1 MPTHRKP
8 KTNNFNNNPRPA
20 NVSDLRKRIE
30 EFAIDNP
37 GPHNADQI
45 AAAVGADPK
54 DVRKKLAN
62 MVTDNSMVNGN
73 PGKPVGAYQHFTHWQ
88 RAQRVNRREPITN
101 AGMPNGSTEYW
112 RAHMDRF
119 NEPPRVQR

>member
-1 MPTHRKP
+1 MTTRKP

-45 AAAVGADPK
+45 AEAVGGDPK
-54 DVRKKLAN
+54 DVRRKLAH
-62 MVTDNSMVNGN
+62 MVTDHCIVNNN
-73 PGKPVGAYQHFTHWQ
+73 PGKAVGAYQHFSHWQ
-88 RAQRVNRREPITN
+88 RAQRVDRRDPITN
-101 AGMPNGSTEYW
+101 AGQPNGSTEYW
-112 RAHMDRF
+112 RAHMARF
-119 NEPPRVQR
+119 NEPPRVTR

>member
-8 KTNNFNNNPRPA
+8 KTNSFNNNPRPA

-45 AAAVGADPK
+45 AAAVGADGK
-54 DVRKKLAN
+54 DVRRKLAN
-62 MVTDNSMVNGN
+62 MVTDHAMVNNN
-73 PGKPVGAYQHFTHWQ
+73 PGKAVGAYQHFSHWQ
-88 RAQRVNRREPITN
+88 RAQRVDRRDPITN
-101 AGMPNGSTEYW
+101 AGQPNGPTAYW
-112 RAHMDRF
+112 RAHMARF